1 MIVPMM
7 MKVDFAS
14 IKRVGQNPRG
24 LVVTLVVNWL
34 VKPFSMALFGWL
46 FFRHV
51 FSAWVSPGDASQ
63 YIAGTIILAAAT
75 CTAMVFVWSHLTSC
89 DPAYTLVQVSV
100 NDLIMLFLFAPI
112 VRFLVAGASN
122 LHVPFRVL
130 LYSVL
135 AFIVIPLVLGSA
147 LRH

>member
-1 MIVPMM
+1 MAVESISGVVKPKRLNAFERYVSLGVAVCMMAGISLGKLVPGLVATVRDIEFGRGSQVNLPIAVLIWLMIVPMM

-51 FSAWVSPGDASQ
+51 FSAWVSP
-63 YIAGTIILAAAT
+63 
-75 CTAMVFVWSHLTSC
+75 
-89 DPAYTLVQVSV
+89 
-100 NDLIMLFLFAPI
+100 
-112 VRFLVAGASN
+112 
-122 LHVPFRVL
+122 
-130 LYSVL
+130 
-135 AFIVIPLVLGSA
+135 
-147 LRH
+147 